1 MKHVAETII
10 VEGRY
15 DVNTLKQC
23 IDAHII
29 ETSGFGIFNDAEKQR
44 LIRKI
49 AEKNGIIILT
59 DSDSAGFVIR
69 NYIKGIVKNGTIK
82 HAYIPEI
89 VGKERRKNS
98 PSKEG
103 LLGVEGM
110 RPEIIENALRAAGA
124 TFDGQARGKATYLTK
139 SDMYMLGLS
148 GRANSADLR
157 RRLLERLELPK
168 RMTANAVLSALN
180 MLCTRKEIEDILREI
195 EG

>member
-1 MKHVAETII
+1 MKHIAETII

-89 VGKERRKNS
+89 AGKERRKNS

-124 TFDGQARGKATYLTK
+124 TFDGKARGKATYLTK

-148 GRANSADLR
+148 GRENSADLR